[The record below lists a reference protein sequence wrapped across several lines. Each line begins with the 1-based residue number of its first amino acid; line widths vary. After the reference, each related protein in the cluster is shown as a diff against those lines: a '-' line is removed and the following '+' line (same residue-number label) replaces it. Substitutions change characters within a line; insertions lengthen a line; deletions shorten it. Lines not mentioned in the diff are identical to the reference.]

1 MVNYVKE
8 IVIRI
13 DLPETFE
20 FSETD
25 VPKEIKKEVLK
36 RFPIPEPR
44 IIQGKAL
51 QFSDKEFIQKDL
63 EKKEWHFFDSN
74 REKELVFAENAFIIS
89 YKKYEEFN
97 KMKDDWSLIINSI
110 FDKYPEIQVNR
121 FGLRYVNHIQL
132 DADKNKWKY
141 TINEKLLHNFQL
153 GLDNISRG
161 FSIINLNENGTKTNF
176 QYGIHNPDFPSPI
189 KNNLFILDIDVF
201 YEGILTKKDIFE
213 YTETFH
219 GMIKSLFSLSTS
231 DLNE

>member
-1 MVNYVKE
+1 MVNYIKE

-25 VPKEIKKEVLK
+25 VPKEIRKKVLK

-44 IIQGKAL
+44 TIQGKEL
-51 QFSDKEFIQKDL
+51 QLSDKEFIQKDL

-74 REKELVFAENAFIIS
+74 REKELVFTENAFFIV

-97 KMKDDWSLIINSI
+97 KLREDWSSFINSI

-132 DADKNKWKY
+132 DKDKNRWKDV
-141 TINEKLLHNFQL
+141 INEKLLHNFQL

-161 FSIINLNENGTKTNF
+161 FSIINLNEKGTKTNF

-189 KNNLFILDIDVF
+189 KNNLFILDFDVF
-201 YEGILTKKDIFE
+201 YEGILTKKDILE
-213 YTETFH
+213 NTDTFH
-219 GMIKSLFSLSTS
+219 DMIKSLFSLSTS
-231 DLNE
+231 D